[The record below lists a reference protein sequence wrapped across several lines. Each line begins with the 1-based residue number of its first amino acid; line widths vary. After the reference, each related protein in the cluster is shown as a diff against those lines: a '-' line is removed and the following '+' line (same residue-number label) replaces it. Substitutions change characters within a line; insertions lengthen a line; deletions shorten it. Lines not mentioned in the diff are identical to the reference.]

1 MKCFKCFVLH
11 LEDEHSKQANRS
23 LLTAHFNSLNTAEQ
37 MYFWRT
43 VLLESSFKSFSIAS
57 FDVLEKRFSSASG
70 LSIVFSWAN
79 GGGGGGWRQIV
90 WYFRLAQ
97 KRELKK
103 YHTIGLSR
111 ILIMCKT
118 WRLIAFN
125 KCISFG
131 VYFDLSR
138 ATCLLISQSYSL

>member
-1 MKCFKCFVLH
+1 MKCFKCFDLH
-11 LEDEHSKQANRS
+11 LEDEHSKQAKWS

-37 MYFWRT
+37 LYFWRT

-79 GGGGGGWRQIV
+79 GVWRQIV
-90 WYFRLAQ
+90 WYFRLVQ
-97 KRELKK
+97 RRELKK
-103 YHTIGLSR
+103 HHTLCLSR
-111 ILIMCKT
+111 VLIMCKT
-118 WRLIAFN
+118 RRLIAFN
-125 KCISFG
+125 KFISFG

-138 ATCLLISQSYSL
+138 ATCLLISQSHSL

>member
-11 LEDEHSKQANRS
+11 LEDEHSKQAKWS
-23 LLTAHFNSLNTAEQ
+23 LLTAHFNSLNATEQ

-57 FDVLEKRFSSASG
+57 FNVLEKRFSSASG

-79 GGGGGGWRQIV
+79 GGGGGGWRQIFC
-90 WYFRLAQ
+90 YFRLAQ
-97 KRELKK
+97 RRELKK

-111 ILIMCKT
+111 VLIMCKT

-131 VYFDLSR
+131 VYFDLRR
-138 ATCLLISQSYSL
+138 ATCLLISQSHSL

>member
-1 MKCFKCFVLH
+1 MKYFKCFVLH
-11 LEDEHSKQANRS
+11 LEDEHSKQAKWS

-37 MYFWRT
+37 MYFWKT

-57 FDVLEKRFSSASG
+57 FDVLEKRFSSALG

-79 GGGGGGWRQIV
+79 RGGWRQIV

-103 YHTIGLSR
+103 HHTICLSR
-111 ILIMCKT
+111 VLIMCKT

-138 ATCLLISQSYSL
+138 ATCLLISQSHSL